1 MKSSRE
7 DGHRISETS
16 SRKQLKKM
24 TQKKNFQE
32 LRTVSVDGF
41 MTYGEWENGQRF
53 ADFGS
58 CEEVRM
64 EPFCMNARVQVMRD
78 GNMYVSQLP
87 KRKRHKPVLK
97 LPHGSLSFGEDG
109 MDRFIFVLP
118 SEQREEFVKLLGKE
132 AQEAISYLIDNWY
145 Y

>member
-1 MKSSRE
+1 MSEEKYPDEMSSTKTSLFWHSLKFDKMKQKTMTLSALVAVSKT
-7 DGHRISETS
+7 ETG
-16 SRKQLKKM
+16 M
-24 TQKKNFQE
+24 
-32 LRTVSVDGF
+32 D
-41 MTYGEWENGQRF
+41 Y
-53 ADFGS
+53 
-58 CEEVRM
+58 
-64 EPFCMNARVQVMRD
+64 VQVMPDNPRVGMVEPFRGTGYGQMLSNGTFD
-78 GNMYVSQLP
+78 FVH
-87 KRKRHKPVLK
+87 RKRVRRKPVLK